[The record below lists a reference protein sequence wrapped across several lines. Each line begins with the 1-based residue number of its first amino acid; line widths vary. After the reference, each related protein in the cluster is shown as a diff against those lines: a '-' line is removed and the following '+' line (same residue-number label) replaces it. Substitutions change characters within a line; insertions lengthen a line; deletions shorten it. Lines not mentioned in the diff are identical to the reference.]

1 MRIALKDSIALAGI
15 GMRNGSSLLE
25 GYTPEYDATVV
36 QRLLGAGAEIAGKA
50 VCEDLCI
57 SGASETAQ
65 GSVHNPYRPGFSAG
79 GSSSGCGSLV
89 ALGEVEAAIGCDQG
103 GSIRISSSTPCKRR

>member
-57 SGASETAQ
+57 SGASEN
-65 GSVHNPYRPGFSAG
+65 G
-79 GSSSGCGSLV
+79 
-89 ALGEVEAAIGCDQG
+89 
-103 GSIRISSSTPCKRR
+103 